1 MLSHF
6 VLAGHFGRD
15 RARVGNRVQLAR
27 ECQSRLHGG
36 PWLTLRVQL
45 LHRALIELQRALFVQ
60 PAVFAV
66 FHCLQV

>member
-27 ECQSRLHGG
+27 ECQRLHGG

-45 LHRALIELQRALFVQ
+45 LHWALIELQRALFVQ